1 MSAIHRFT
9 KTKNMLLEKRSC
21 FSLPSRASFVSAW
34 LLAANTSLN
43 TPLHAANPVSPVGTP
58 SVVHARRSY
67 GIVITRSW
75 STPYAMRD
83 TIVAPATRMKCPVP
97 RTLGGKIFPIASLD
111 LGLLELECGDPDR
124 DMIRERRR
132 ASARGRARGAF

>member
-1 MSAIHRFT
+1 
-9 KTKNMLLEKRSC
+9 MLLEKRSC

-83 TIVAPATRMKCPVP
+83 TIVAPATRMKCPVS
-97 RTLGGKIFPIASLD
+97 RTLGGKIFPISFALDASLD
-111 LGLLELECGDPDR
+111 LGLLELECGDPDL
-124 DMIRERRR
+124 DMI
-132 ASARGRARGAF
+132 